1 MSDETRGP
9 AGECPRGEGEGA
21 AALTR
26 REIRAIGPER
36 RRHPILRGIVIA
48 LVCVLSVVAGGS
60 VVALFK
66 LNGNIKALEISSGLL
81 RPKAQVSTDPTSGKA
96 AANILLM
103 GVDSRAGS
111 NAVYGD
117 AADARSGMRS
127 DTTMLVHL
135 AADRRSAV
143 VVSIPRDT
151 VMPGPPVLRSA
162 SGGRSS
168 ASSTGPSAPPGCDIH
183 APVTT
188 WDSRRMFNENITLGG
203 IDCVVATVM
212 QNTGLSIDHVATV
225 DFSGFKQIVNAMGSV
240 PICVTKPVSDP
251 LSGLRLTAGWH
262 ELNGEES
269 LAFVRTRHGVGDGSD
284 IGRMRLQQ
292 DFAAAVVRKATSTG
306 VLLNPA
312 KMYGVMD
319 AATKALSTDP
329 ELAGGRGLSSLA
341 LELREMKP
349 ADIRFL
355 TAPTEPYPRDPN
367 RLQLSPAATQLWT
380 LLRNDAPWPG
390 TPGSTPPSATPTP
403 SAIPTLS
410 PSTVSL
416 SVENASGAD
425 GLATQVAKALRA
437 QGFVIT
443 ATGPAGR
450 VADGY
455 VIHHSPA
462 QLAQAKELAL
472 ALPGATL
479 KSDGAPG
486 AALRVVVGRGTRPV
500 LAVPNRLGTGP
511 LPAQPIEA
519 PPATGSGAGT
529 PAAPTEAP
537 TLQAKSAADDVCSDT
552 SKGAAG

>member
-1 MSDETRGP
+1 MHS
-9 AGECPRGEGEGA
+9 
-21 AALTR
+21 LTR
-26 REIRAIGPER
+26 REMRAIGPER

-66 LNGNIKALEISSGLL
+66 LNGNIKSLEISSGLL
-81 RPKAQVSTDPTSGKA
+81 RPKAQVSTDPTSGKS

-117 AADARSGMRS
+117 ASDARSGMRS

-151 VMPGPPVLRSA
+151 VMPGPPLLRTA
-162 SGGRSS
+162 TGVK
-168 ASSTGPSAPPGCDIH
+168 ATSTTPSAPPGCDIH
-183 APVTT
+183 APVAT
-188 WDSRRMFNENITLGG
+188 WDTRRMFNENITLGG

-240 PICVTKPVSDP
+240 PICVTKPVNDP
-251 LSGLRLTAGWH
+251 LSGLKLAAGWH
-262 ELNGEES
+262 ELNGEDS

-329 ELAGGRGLSSLA
+329 ELAGGRALSSLA

-355 TAPTEPYPRDPN
+355 TAPTEAYPRDPN

-390 TPGSTPPSATPTP
+390 TPGGAAPSATPTP

-450 VADGY
+450 VANGY
-455 VIHHSPA
+455 TIHHAPG
-462 QLAQAKELAL
+462 QVAQAKELAL

-479 KSDGAPG
+479 KGDGAPG
-486 AALRVVVGRGTRPV
+486 AALRVVVGRGARPV

-519 PPATGSGAGT
+519 PPATGSGTGT
-529 PAAPTEAP
+529 PTAPAGVP

-552 SKGAAG
+552 SKGGAG